1 MRAYTEGDE
10 PVIIREKERKEKR
23 KTREKEEK
31 NTHTQRQIDIKN
43 RMLSPV
49 SMMQTDV
56 ERSVDDE
63 FDAFEQIEHEHKMIS
78 TISEMTVVHLHW
90 VMRLRLLLMLVNPM
104 EVNRALV
111 DLKEKMML

>member
-1 MRAYTEGDE
+1 M
-10 PVIIREKERKEKR
+10 IIRKKEKERRE
-23 KTREKEEK
+23 KTREREEK
-31 NTHTQRQIDIKN
+31 THRQIDIKN

-78 TISEMTVVHLHW
+78 TILEMTVVHLHW

-104 EVNRALV
+104 EVNRMLV
-111 DLKEKMML
+111 DLKEKMMV